1 MNQTSVTAVGTV
13 ITPIHLRHLPNG
25 TPVLNFRIA
34 CNERRFDRDA
44 NAWID
49 RDSFF
54 VAVSCWRRLAENT
67 AQSLQ
72 SGDPVVVRG
81 RLVTRSYD
89 TADGRRNSVTD
100 LEADVVAPDLTRCTA
115 VVTRVRRAEASV
127 PLGSVAA
134 PADGAEAPASSD
146 QPSDDPWSEQPAP
159 VAAGGRELVDAVP
172 AAGH

>member
-13 ITPIHLRHLPNG
+13 ITPIQLRHLPNG

-44 NAWID
+44 NTWID

-67 AQSLQ
+67 AQSLH

-115 VVTRVRRAEASV
+115 VVTRIRRAEA
-127 PLGSVAA
+127 AA
-134 PADGAEAPASSD
+134 PFGVAVVAVDGQGPGPSE
-146 QPSDDPWSEQPAP
+146 QPSDDPWSDQLAPA
-159 VAAGGRELVDAVP
+159 AEGERELADAVP